1 MQWDDINVILE
12 QAVGYLGELK
22 ASLAML
28 VEFFVYVRNIVS
40 VGMNDA
46 CARFIAKVKAV
57 SNRLIAWPVVF
68 RDTVPENV
76 YGRDP
81 ENVTSGEMCYR

>member
-1 MQWDDINVILE
+1 VQWDDINVILE

-57 SNRLIAWPVVF
+57 SNRDRLAGGIKLSNMARQVCSICGLL
-68 RDTVPENV
+68 TVQ
-76 YGRDP
+76 
-81 ENVTSGEMCYR
+81 SH